1 MFFRSIFVLLL
12 PNYNLGYCLFIKM
25 KRIPTQKKITMR
37 KFLLLVLLLAGS
49 SLHGFAQADCFEYED
64 PETKTII
71 TDLTEEGIA
80 NIVSSQAPYSHSI
93 TIPAS
98 VKTVKVNAFSSLSSY
113 SFSYYTLN
121 IEDGGDP
128 LFESASETG
137 DVNALDEDN
146 SNTVVQ
152 HHIYGINVGNG
163 MSLTNLE
170 ALIRCLGTR
179 NDLASFTIDG
189 LSVGDIKTINWTSTD
204 FTEVLTND
212 VIVTI
217 PAGQVMPSGQS
228 FGNAQV
234 YGQFSIPDELTESTF
249 CGNVIFED
257 TDDGSNLLFYVT
269 TGFSDSQVK
278 LKRVHYIIPR
288 NGDNPRQGV
297 LMHVYN
303 PNGNRTVALKRV
315 TTDEITEE
323 NKYYYN
329 DVKLFNSN
337 MLIGTTAPTNI
348 TATENDYTN
357 LILYNGLFYRTS
369 GGILG
374 ANKAY
379 LQMPT
384 ENLTGVPAN
393 AKLSLSFGD
402 DAPTEINTLDTYHPT
417 PNTHHPIYN
426 IAGQRVDP
434 NFKGIVIVNGKKIIR

>member
-1 MFFRSIFVLLL
+1 
-12 PNYNLGYCLFIKM
+12 
-25 KRIPTQKKITMR
+25 MR

-49 SLHGFAQADCFEYED
+49 SLHGFAQADCFVYED
-64 PETKTII
+64 EGNTII
-71 TDLTEEGIA
+71 TDLTDAG
-80 NIVSSQAPYSHSI
+80 QAATTL
-93 TIPAS
+93 TIPKEVTTVRSGAFYYAS
-98 VKTVKVNAFSSLSSY
+98 QGNIPLSSLI
-113 SFSYYTLN
+113 
-121 IEDGGDP
+121 IEDGGNP
-128 LFESASETG
+128 EFEANLFGGRAHMLTNI
-137 DVNALDEDN
+137 D
-146 SNTVVQ
+146 T
-152 HHIYGINVGNG
+152 GNG
-163 MSLTNLE
+163 MSEARIYALLTSLGSKEELE
-170 ALIRCLGTR
+170 NI
-179 NDLASFTIDG
+179 F
-189 LSVGDIKTINWTSTD
+189 IKAYTESDNVDWTTD
-204 FTEVLTND
+204 EIKAVLTNE
-212 VIVTI
+212 VTVTM
-217 PAGQVMPSGQS
+217 PAALVSTQQ
-228 FGNAQV
+228 FGDAQV

-315 TTDEITEE
+315 TTDEITDK

-348 TATENDYTN
+348 TPTENDYTN

-384 ENLTGVPAN
+384 ENLKGVPAN

-434 NFKGIVIVNGKKIIR
+434 NYKGIVIVNGKKIIR

>member
-1 MFFRSIFVLLL
+1 
-12 PNYNLGYCLFIKM
+12 
-25 KRIPTQKKITMR
+25 MR

-49 SLHGFAQADCFEYED
+49 SLHGFAQADCFVYED
-64 PETKTII
+64 EGKTII
-71 TDLTEEGIA
+71 TDLTDAG
-80 NIVSSQAPYSHSI
+80 QAATTL
-93 TIPAS
+93 TIPKEVTTVRSGAFYYAS
-98 VKTVKVNAFSSLSSY
+98 QGNIPLSSLI
-113 SFSYYTLN
+113 
-121 IEDGGDP
+121 IEDGGNP
-128 LFESASETG
+128 EFEANLFGGRAHMLTNI
-137 DVNALDEDN
+137 D
-146 SNTVVQ
+146 T
-152 HHIYGINVGNG
+152 GNG
-163 MSLTNLE
+163 MSEARIYALLTSLGSKEELE
-170 ALIRCLGTR
+170 NI
-179 NDLASFTIDG
+179 F
-189 LSVGDIKTINWTSTD
+189 IKAYTESDNVDWTTD
-204 FTEVLTND
+204 EIKAVLTNE
-212 VIVTI
+212 VTVTM
-217 PAGQVMPSGQS
+217 PAALVSTQQ
-228 FGNAQV
+228 FGDAQV

-315 TTDEITEE
+315 TTDEITDK

-384 ENLTGVPAN
+384 ENLKGVPAN

-434 NFKGIVIVNGKKIIR
+434 NYKGIVIVNGKKIIR

>member
-1 MFFRSIFVLLL
+1 
-12 PNYNLGYCLFIKM
+12 
-25 KRIPTQKKITMR
+25 MR

-49 SLHGFAQADCFEYED
+49 SLHGFAQADCFEYYDEG
-64 PETKTII
+64 KTII
-71 TDLTEEGIA
+71 TGLTAAGRA
-80 NIVSSQAPYSHSI
+80 AATL
-93 TIPAS
+93 TIPA
-98 VKTVKVNAFSSLSSY
+98 TVTMVNESAFSSSKATSLY
-113 SFSYYTLN
+113 IDDANVSFDTN
-121 IEDGGDP
+121 A
-128 LFESASETG
+128 F
-137 DVNALDEDN
+137 VNATETFSAISMGKKM
-146 SNTVVQ
+146 SNA
-152 HHIYGINVGNG
+152 N
-163 MSLTNLE
+163 MLSLLTALGDKLE
-170 ALIRCLGTR
+170 AGATIEIEGLDNCTDGIIVLS
-179 NDLASFTIDG
+179 DLTSDKTVTLPAALVRDDDEESFY
-189 LSVGDIKTINWTSTD
+189 
-204 FTEVLTND
+204 
-212 VIVTI
+212 
-217 PAGQVMPSGQS
+217 
-228 FGNAQV
+228 FGAAQV

-329 DVKLFNSN
+329 DVELFNSN

-417 PNTHHPIYN
+417 PNTHHSIYN

-434 NFKGIVIVNGKKIIR
+434 NYKGIVIVNGKKIIR

>member
-1 MFFRSIFVLLL
+1 MFFRNIFVLLL
-12 PNYNLGYCLFIKM
+12 PNYNLGQYFFIKM
-25 KRIPTQKKITMR
+25 KRITTQKKRTMR

-49 SLHGFAQADCFEYED
+49 SLHGFAQADCFVYKD

-217 PAGQVMPSGQS
+217 PAGQFMPSGQS

-234 YGQFSIPDELTESTF
+234 YGRFTLEKSLVTYS
-249 CGNVIFED
+249 GNVTFQD
-257 TDDGSNLLFYVT
+257 TDHGSNMLFYVAT
-269 TGFSDSQVK
+269 NVVGNQIHV
-278 LKRVHYIIPR
+278 KRVDYIRAGQGILIHNAKNTSSYADLPR
-288 NGDNPRQGV
+288 
-297 LMHVYN
+297 
-303 PNGNRTVALKRV
+303 K
-315 TTDEITEE
+315 
-323 NKYYYN
+323 
-329 DVKLFNSN
+329 S
-337 MLIGTTAPTNI
+337 GTTIADNDRYADNKFVGMPDGGTI
-348 TATENDYTN
+348 YATETINNVEYTN
-357 LILYNGLFYRTS
+357 FILSNGLFYPTETGTIRANRAFLRLTNDEWDAIKTTGSRVRNVGIVFDDDETTDIETMSDVRCQMSDVWYDLS
-369 GGILG
+369 GRKIMNPSNG
-374 ANKAY
+374 
-379 LQMPT
+379 QMP
-384 ENLTGVPAN
+384 
-393 AKLSLSFGD
+393 
-402 DAPTEINTLDTYHPT
+402 
-417 PNTHHPIYN
+417 
-426 IAGQRVDP
+426 
-434 NFKGIVIVNGKKIIR
+434 KGIYIQNGKKYVVR

>member
-1 MFFRSIFVLLL
+1 
-12 PNYNLGYCLFIKM
+12 
-25 KRIPTQKKITMR
+25 MR

-49 SLHGFAQADCFEYED
+49 SLHGFAQADCFVYED
-64 PETKTII
+64 EGNTII
-71 TDLTEEGIA
+71 TDLTDAG
-80 NIVSSQAPYSHSI
+80 QAATTL
-93 TIPAS
+93 TIPKEVTTVRSGAFYYAS
-98 VKTVKVNAFSSLSSY
+98 QGNIPLSSLI
-113 SFSYYTLN
+113 
-121 IEDGGDP
+121 IEDGGNP
-128 LFESASETG
+128 EFEANLFGGRAHMLTNI
-137 DVNALDEDN
+137 D
-146 SNTVVQ
+146 T
-152 HHIYGINVGNG
+152 GNG
-163 MSLTNLE
+163 MSEARIYALLTSLGSKEELE
-170 ALIRCLGTR
+170 NI
-179 NDLASFTIDG
+179 F
-189 LSVGDIKTINWTSTD
+189 IKAYTESDNVDWTTD
-204 FTEVLTND
+204 EIKAVLTNE
-212 VIVTI
+212 VTVTM
-217 PAGQVMPSGQS
+217 PAALVSTQQ
-228 FGNAQV
+228 FGDAQV

-315 TTDEITEE
+315 TTDEITDK

-384 ENLTGVPAN
+384 ENLKGVPAN

-434 NFKGIVIVNGKKIIR
+434 NYKGIVIVNGKKIIR

>member
-1 MFFRSIFVLLL
+1 MFFRSIFVLLF

-25 KRIPTQKKITMR
+25 KRITTQKKLTMR
-37 KFLLLVLLLAGS
+37 KFLLLALLLAGS
-49 SLHGFAQADCFEYED
+49 SLHGFAQADCFVYED
-64 PETKTII
+64 VGKTII
-71 TDLTEEGIA
+71 TGLTEEGIA

-179 NDLASFTIDG
+179 NNLASFTIDG

-234 YGQFSIPDELTESTF
+234 YGRFTLEKSLVTYS
-249 CGNVIFED
+249 GNVTFQD
-257 TDDGSNLLFYVT
+257 TDHGSNMLFYVAT
-269 TGFSDSQVK
+269 NVNGNQIHV
-278 LKRVHYIIPR
+278 KRVDYVRAGQGILIHNATNTSTYADLPR
-288 NGDNPRQGV
+288 KD
-297 LMHVYN
+297 
-303 PNGNRTVALKRV
+303 
-315 TTDEITEE
+315 
-323 NKYYYN
+323 
-329 DVKLFNSN
+329 
-337 MLIGTTAPTNI
+337 GTTTSDNERYQVNKFVGMPDGGTI
-348 TATENDYTN
+348 YATETIGNVEYTN
-357 LILYNGLFYRTS
+357 FILSNGLFYPTETGTIRANRAFLRLTTKEWDDIKTTGSRARNVGIVFDDDETTDIETMSDVRCQMSDVWYDLS
-369 GGILG
+369 GRKIVNPSNG
-374 ANKAY
+374 
-379 LQMPT
+379 QMP
-384 ENLTGVPAN
+384 
-393 AKLSLSFGD
+393 
-402 DAPTEINTLDTYHPT
+402 
-417 PNTHHPIYN
+417 
-426 IAGQRVDP
+426 
-434 NFKGIVIVNGKKIIR
+434 KGIYIQNGKKYVVR